1 MNIQMPRGTYDLFGA
16 DMRLHN
22 EVKDSVLEIFDNYGY
37 SQIKTPIFEHTNLF
51 LRSVGES
58 SDIVNKEMYTFK
70 DKSDRSLTLRP
81 ELTAATVRSYLEH
94 KMFGDPKPF
103 HKLCYYGE
111 AFRYERAQA
120 GRYRQFHQLGVE
132 CFGIDGIHIEAET
145 IAMAQSIFTKLGI
158 EDSVKLK
165 INTLGSSADRQSYVE
180 LLKAHFTPVIDD
192 MCEDCKMRIEKNP
205 LRILDCKIDK
215 NHQAIADAPRLF
227 DSLSEESKNRFTA
240 LLGLLDDLGIE
251 YTIDDSLVRGLDYYN
266 DTVFEFEYDNSKTKT
281 NFAVLG
287 GGRYDTLVG
296 QFNPKQQTP
305 AFGLGIG
312 VERLIIAL
320 KDSRPEVMENMNE
333 VREIYYMPRCEEA
346 KSVCLK
352 SINTLRDSGLK
363 CEMDYKIS
371 SFKSAFKQAE
381 KLGCVYAVIIG
392 ERELEAGLVTIKHL
406 FTKESFE
413 VKLED
418 FEMDLIQ
425 EGEEDE
431 H

>member
-1 MNIQMPRGTYDLFGA
+1 MNIQLPRGTYDLFGSE
-16 DMRLHN
+16 MRLHT
-22 EVKDSVLEIFDNYGY
+22 EVKESVLEIFDNYGY

-94 KMFGDPKPF
+94 KMFGEPKPF

-132 CFGIDGIHIEAET
+132 CFGLDGIHIEAET
-145 IAMAQSIFTKLGI
+145 IAMAYSIFTKLGI
-158 EDSVKLK
+158 EKNVSLK
-165 INTLGSSADRQSYVE
+165 INTLGSSADRAKYVE
-180 LLKAHFTPVIDD
+180 LLKSHFEPTIDE
-192 MCEDCKMRIEKNP
+192 MCSDCKMRLEKNP
-205 LRILDCKIDK
+205 LRILDCKVDK
-215 NHQAIADAPRLF
+215 NHPAITNAPKLF
-227 DSLSEESKNRFTA
+227 DSLDEESKTRFND
-240 LLGLLDDLGIE
+240 LLAMLDELQIE
-251 YTIDDSLVRGLDYYN
+251 YSIDDSLVRGLDYYN
-266 DTVFEFEYDNSKTKT
+266 DTVFEFEYENGDTS
-281 NFAVLG
+281 FAVLG

-296 QFNPKQQTP
+296 QFNPKQPTP

-320 KDSRPEVMENMNE
+320 KDARPDVIETMNE
-333 VREIYYMPRCEEA
+333 VREIYYMPRSEEA

-352 SINTLRDSGLK
+352 SINTLRDAGLK

-392 ERELEAGLVTIKHL
+392 DRELESGVATIKQL
-406 FTKESFE
+406 YTKESFE
-413 VKLED
+413 VELSD
-418 FEMDLIQ
+418 FEQDLIN
-425 EGEEDE
+425 EGENHE

>member
-1 MNIQMPRGTYDLFGA
+1 MKIQMPRGTYDLY
-16 DMRLHN
+16 DSEMRLHN
-22 EVKDSVLEIFDNYGY
+22 EVKDSVLEIFANYGY

-94 KMFGDPKPF
+94 KMFGQPKPF

-120 GRYRQFHQLGVE
+120 GRFRQFHQLGVE
-132 CFGIDGIHIEAET
+132 CFGVDGIHIEAET
-145 IAMAQSIFTKLGI
+145 IAMANSIFTKMEI
-158 EDSVKLK
+158 SDKVKLK
-165 INTLGSSADRQSYVE
+165 VNSLGSSDDRKIYVK
-180 LLKAHFTPVIDD
+180 LLTDHFAPSIDQ
-192 MCEDCKMRIEKNP
+192 MCDDCKMRLEKNP
-205 LRILDCKIDK
+205 LRILDCKVDSG
-215 NHQAIADAPRLF
+215 HPAINNAPKLF
-227 DSLSEESKNRFTA
+227 DNLSTESKERFNN
-240 LLGLLDDLGIE
+240 LLKLLEELQIDYE
-251 YTIDDSLVRGLDYYN
+251 IDDSLVRGLDYYN
-266 DTVFEFEYDNSKTKT
+266 DTVFEFEYVSDNAQ
-281 NFAVLG
+281 FAILG
-287 GGRYDTLVG
+287 GGRYDTLVS
-296 QFNPKQQTP
+296 QFNPKQPTP

-320 KDSRPEVMENMNE
+320 KDSQPNIIDSMAEVS
-333 VREIYYMPRCEEA
+333 EIYFMPRCEQA
-346 KSVCLK
+346 KSICLK
-352 SINTLRDSGLK
+352 SSNKLRDSGLK
-363 CEMDYKIS
+363 CEIDYKRS

-392 ERELEAGLVTIKHL
+392 EREITGDYVTVKQL

-413 VKLED
+413 VKLVD
-418 FEMDLIQ
+418 FEQDLIS
-425 EGEEDE
+425 EGEKHE